1 MKIIQHI
8 AESDIADLSGFFVTG
23 TDTGVGKTWV
33 AATLTRLL
41 VQRGL
46 RVRPRKPV
54 ESGCAS
60 GEVGLL
66 PQNAIALWEAAGG
79 TESKILSAE
88 ENTHNVLIKYS

>member
-8 AESDIADLSGFFVTG
+8 AESDIADLSGLFVTG

-46 RVRPRKPV
+46 RAVPNQKIYYQRK
-54 ESGCAS
+54 
-60 GEVGLL
+60 
-66 PQNAIALWEAAGG
+66 
-79 TESKILSAE
+79 KIP
-88 ENTHNVLIKYS
+88 IMF